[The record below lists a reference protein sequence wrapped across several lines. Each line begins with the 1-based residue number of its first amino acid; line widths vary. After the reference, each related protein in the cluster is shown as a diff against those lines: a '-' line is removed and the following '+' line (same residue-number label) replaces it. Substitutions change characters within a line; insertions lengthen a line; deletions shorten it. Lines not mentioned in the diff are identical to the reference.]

1 MLKNMMLYR
10 IANAETVNNLADFDL
25 LTQALES
32 KPSTYPKGG
41 LWRTI
46 GFGAPLPTLSQELV
60 WSGTGGANV
69 FCVYFHERQL
79 PGSVIRNEVDARIKK
94 IEEREMRKCYKKEI
108 AQMKDEV
115 VQTLLPKA
123 FIRSTA
129 VTIIA
134 IGDLLI
140 VGSSSAKKAED
151 CLSTLRD
158 AIGTLAIRPLN
169 LKLPGEAWL
178 GDIMRNGSL
187 GKFTCGE
194 TAKLV
199 DEHKD
204 VVTFK
209 GVDLSTEEP
218 QAYLNE
224 QNFRIAQLGVVF
236 AEDFGCQITS
246 QMVFKAIKFSDV
258 LFEGVTADANGDD
271 SAYYDGS
278 LAIFVNSILAMVE
291 ELGEV
296 VGEEVPKQGIDTL
309 KEKVDKYM
317 DEYNAKVVNP
327 LTDTMDFGGIPLHN
341 PGTIDRP
348 QDDEDD
354 EI

>member
-1 MLKNMMLYR
+1 MLKNMLLYR
-10 IANAETVNNLADFDL
+10 IANAETVHNLGDYDILSA
-25 LTQALES
+25 ALES

-60 WSGTGGANV
+60 WSGQGGAHV

-129 VTIIA
+129 VTCIA

-140 VGSSSAKKAED
+140 VGTSSAKKADD
-151 CLSTLRD
+151 CLSVLRD
-158 AIGTLAIRPLN
+158 ALGTLALRPLT
-169 LKLPGEAWL
+169 LKLPGESWL
-178 GDIMRNGSL
+178 GDIMRTGKL
-187 GKFTCGE
+187 GQFTCGE

-209 GVDLSTEEP
+209 GIDLSTEEP
-218 QAYLNE
+218 QAYLDE
-224 QNFRIAQLGVVF
+224 QGFRIAQLGVVF

-246 QMVFKAIKFSDV
+246 QMVFKAIKFSDI
-258 LFEGVTADANGDD
+258 LFTDLHTDANGDD

-278 LAIFVNSILAMVE
+278 LAIFVNSILRMVDDLIE
-291 ELGEV
+291 N
-296 VGEEVPKQGIDTL
+296 VGEEISVRTLDAL
-309 KEKVDKYM
+309 KEKVDDYF
-317 DEYNAKVVNP
+317 EGTGAKVVNP

-341 PGTIDRP
+341 PATVDRP
-348 QDDEDD
+348 SEDEDD